1 MRQLCQKI
9 TRAVRIRAIKRW
21 GSLAAKKSLWD
32 KEFGSGQWNY
42 LERTTEDPIY
52 PMLEK
57 YTRNGAILDMGCG
70 SGNTANEMDYA
81 KFGSYTGTDLSEIAI
96 QKAMERT
103 RKNGREGKTEFKCA
117 PIEEFSPEKAYDVI
131 LFRESIFYIPV
142 HKINAVLDR
151 YADHLKPGGVFIVR
165 MCDRQKYAAIVE
177 LIRKHYSVAEQKE
190 VEGAKDIMI
199 VFAPANRRAS
209 GLSAGEPRN
218 FPGSTE
224 VTPSR

>member
-32 KEFGSGQWNY
+32 EEFGSGQWNY

-52 PMLEK
+52 PMLEN
-57 YTRNGAILDMGCG
+57 YARNGAILDMGCG

-81 KFGSYTGTDLSEIAI
+81 TFDSYTGTDLSEVAI
-96 QKAMERT
+96 QKAIERT

-117 PIEEFSPEKAYDVI
+117 PIEDFSPEKPYDVI

-142 HKINAVLDR
+142 RKIQAVLDR
-151 YADHLKPGGVFIVR
+151 YAAHLKRGGIFVVR
-165 MCDRQKYAAIVE
+165 MCDREKYAAIVQ
-177 LIRKHYSVAEQKE
+177 LINQHYNVVEQKE
-190 VEGAKDIMI
+190 VEGAKDIII
-199 VFAPANRRAS
+199 VFAPAVRTS
-209 GLSAGEPRN
+209 PLSLGEPRN